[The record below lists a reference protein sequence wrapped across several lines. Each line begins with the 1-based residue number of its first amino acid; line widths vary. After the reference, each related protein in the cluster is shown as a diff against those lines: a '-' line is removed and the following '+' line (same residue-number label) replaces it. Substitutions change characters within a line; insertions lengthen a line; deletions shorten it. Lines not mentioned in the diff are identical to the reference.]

1 MAYNVSDKLFAS
13 LIPFTKANIRFDC
26 DYVTDPEVQKIKKPC
41 GEFTW
46 DELHLGSYHM
56 TLTLRDAEGFSKSI
70 IDKAGI
76 DPSWISHDGEW
87 YDFQGCVTGSCP
99 PNAGSRTWFN
109 YPAEADSITVPNPKD
124 LVTAGLNNIMDTRIK
139 IAATWA
145 DMVVGYWNGSYIDV
159 AQVLSVPVFMLEQAV
174 DAMAQVKDIG
184 K

>member
-1 MAYNVSDKLFAS
+1 MGITEQAYHTMRLTRVRCAISAFR
-13 LIPFTKANIRFDC
+13 LIAWSP
-26 DYVTDPEVQKIKKPC
+26 
-41 GEFTW
+41 
-46 DELHLGSYHM
+46 
-56 TLTLRDAEGFSKSI
+56 
-70 IDKAGI
+70 
-76 DPSWISHDGEW
+76 
-87 YDFQGCVTGSCP
+87 
-99 PNAGSRTWFN
+99 

>member
-1 MAYNVSDKLFAS
+1 M
-13 LIPFTKANIRFDC
+13 
-26 DYVTDPEVQKIKKPC
+26 TDPEVQKIKKPC

-70 IDKAGI
+70 LDKARI